1 MKKLFTCVM
10 VMLLS
15 AMMLLSGCKSV
26 VDKQNTT
33 EAPAEQTALET
44 KAPDSGYD
52 ETSPKSAE
60 WFDSAVFV
68 GDSVTLKLSYYCA
81 SHPEALGAAEF
92 FCAGSLGYTNALW
105 AVDDPE
111 AVHPYYQ
118 GATHKVED
126 CCELTGKKNVF
137 IMLGMNDIGLY
148 GTKGAMDSCKQLVSD
163 ILAKT
168 PDARIYIQSV
178 TPMIKSAEMESF
190 NNTLVKEFDGMLKDY
205 CTANN
210 YKYLDV
216 FSAVADK
223 DGNLPDEYCSD
234 PDSMGLH
241 FTDAACEMWANYL
254 KNNA

>member
-1 MKKLFTCVM
+1 MKKNFICVTA
-10 VMLLS
+10 LLCC
-15 AMMLLSGCKSV
+15 AAMLLSGCKAI
-26 VDKQNTT
+26 VDKQRAT
-33 EAPAEQTALET
+33 EAPAAAEPATEA
-44 KAPDSGYD
+44 SGYD

-60 WFDSAVFV
+60 WFDDAVFV
-68 GDSVTLKLSYYCA
+68 GDSVTLKLSYYCE
-81 SHPEALGAAEF
+81 SHPEALGDASF

-105 AVDDPE
+105 DIDDPE

-118 GATHKVED
+118 GETKLAED
-126 CCELTGKKNVF
+126 CVSVTGKKNVF

-148 GTKGAMDSCKQLVSD
+148 GTQGAMDSCKTLISH
-163 ILAKT
+163 IAEKS

-178 TPMIKSAEMESF
+178 TPMIKSAEMETF
-190 NNTLVKEFDGMLKDY
+190 NNTLVKEFDGMLKTY
-205 CTANN
+205 CEQNK

>member
-1 MKKLFTCVM
+1 
-10 VMLLS
+10 
-15 AMMLLSGCKSV
+15 
-26 VDKQNTT
+26 
-33 EAPAEQTALET
+33 
-44 KAPDSGYD
+44 
-52 ETSPKSAE
+52 
-60 WFDSAVFV
+60 
-68 GDSVTLKLSYYCA
+68 
-81 SHPEALGAAEF
+81 
-92 FCAGSLGYTNALW
+92 
-105 AVDDPE
+105 
-111 AVHPYYQ
+111 
-118 GATHKVED
+118 
-126 CCELTGKKNVF
+126 
-137 IMLGMNDIGLY
+137 MNDIGLY